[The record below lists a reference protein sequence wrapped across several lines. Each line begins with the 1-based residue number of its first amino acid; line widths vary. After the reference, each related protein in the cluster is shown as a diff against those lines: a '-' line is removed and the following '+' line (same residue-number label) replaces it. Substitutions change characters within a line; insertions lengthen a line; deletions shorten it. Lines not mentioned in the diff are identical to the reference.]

1 LARLGCRGK
10 YIRLESRDGTP
21 VEIVGVAKTI
31 KYLSTFDKP
40 MDFVYMPLT
49 RIRSRAWC

>member
-1 LARLGCRGK
+1 MSWAN
-10 YIRLESRDGTP
+10 IRLESRDGTP

-40 MDFVYMPLT
+40 MDFGVYALT
-49 RIRSRAWC
+49 QIRSRAWC